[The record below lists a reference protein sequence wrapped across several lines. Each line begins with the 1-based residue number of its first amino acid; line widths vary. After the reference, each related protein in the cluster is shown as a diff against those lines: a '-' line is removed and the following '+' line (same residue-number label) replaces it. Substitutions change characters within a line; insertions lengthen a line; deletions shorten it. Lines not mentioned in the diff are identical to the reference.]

1 LQKNILGSHTI
12 GQASCRFFRTRIYN
26 DNNIDSTF
34 ATSLQANCP
43 TTGGDD
49 NLSPLDTTTPNTFDN
64 SYFQNLQSQKG
75 LFSSDQA
82 LFNGGST
89 DSDVD
94 EYSSDSSSFATDFA
108 NAMVKMGNLNP
119 ITGSNGQIRTNC
131 RVINWVLG
139 PIGNIMQVNYGYS
152 SFLRCA
158 IVYYYYCGK
167 VKVSINV
174 MCVWIL
180 YGFMSMF
187 ATV

>member
-1 LQKNILGSHTI
+1 MNDEVDSIRLVCPRAWYRVFLKLFSLISCLPSVIITFTIHLDSYLQNNILGSHTI
-12 GQASCRFFRTRIYN
+12 GQGSCRFFRNRIYN
-26 DNNIDSTF
+26 DDNIDPTF

-49 NLSPLDTTTPNTFDN
+49 NLAPLDTTTPDTFDN
-64 SYFQNLQSQKG
+64 SYFKNLQSQKG

-131 RVINWVLG
+131 RVINWVFG
-139 PIGNIMQVNYGYS
+139 TYGW
-152 SFLRCA
+152 F
-158 IVYYYYCGK
+158 
-167 VKVSINV
+167 
-174 MCVWIL
+174 
-180 YGFMSMF
+180 
-187 ATV
+187 